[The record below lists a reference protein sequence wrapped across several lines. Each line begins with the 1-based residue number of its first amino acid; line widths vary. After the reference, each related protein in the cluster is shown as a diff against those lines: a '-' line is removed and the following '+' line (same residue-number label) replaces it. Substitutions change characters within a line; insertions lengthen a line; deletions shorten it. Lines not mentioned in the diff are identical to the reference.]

1 VTPRWVKE
9 SLEAGKLQS
18 LTSVNNRLIYRPLP
32 FPLPLA
38 GMESVRCGLNP
49 AVKMA
54 TLQHNPKPWGAPRR
68 GGGGGGGGG
77 PGRGRPPPPPPSA
90 ARRRSS
96 FFATTLYS
104 W

>member
-68 GGGGGGGGG
+68 
-77 PGRGRPPPPPPSA
+77 
-90 ARRRSS
+90 RR
-96 FFATTLYS
+96 
-104 W
+104 